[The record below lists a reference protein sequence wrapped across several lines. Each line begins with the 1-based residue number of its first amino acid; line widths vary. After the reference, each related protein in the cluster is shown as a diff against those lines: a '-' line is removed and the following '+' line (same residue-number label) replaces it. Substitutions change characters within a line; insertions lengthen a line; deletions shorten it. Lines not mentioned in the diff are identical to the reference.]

1 MAEKIP
7 NDIEAK
13 KFFEEI
19 VPKEF
24 EERIKDSPIEGME
37 GTEFAVQ
44 FSITGEGGGT
54 WTLVIADGKK
64 MEVKPQEDEKAQIT
78 MTLDV
83 NDWRDTV
90 TGKIP
95 GMDIMQ
101 QMQSGKGGRAQFDK
115 LKTVAGTLRLELT
128 KDDGGVLPMEL
139 MFNKGAAPQ
148 TTLKAKATDYA
159 DIQSGKLNGQQ
170 AFMSGKLKISGD
182 MGFAM
187 KIGTM
192 MM

>member
-139 MFNKGAAPQ
+139 MFNKGATPK

>member
-7 NDIEAK
+7 DDIEAK

-19 VPKEF
+19 VPQQF
-24 EERIKDSPIEGME
+24 EAMDKIEGMD
-37 GTEFAVQ
+37 GTQLAVQ
-44 FSITGEGGGT
+44 FNITGEGGGN
-54 WTLVIADGKK
+54 WTLVVTDGKN

-78 MTLDV
+78 ITMDV
-83 NDWRDTV
+83 KDWRDTV
-90 TGKIP
+90 TGKIQ
-95 GMDIMQ
+95 GLDIMQ
-101 QMQSGKGGRAQFDK
+101 QTGRGSRAQFDK
-115 LKTVAGTLRLELT
+115 LKTVSGTLRLELT
-128 KDDGGVLPMEL
+128 KEDGNLLPMEL
-139 MFNKGAAPQ
+139 MFNKAATPQ

-170 AFMSGKLKISGD
+170 AFMSGKIKISGD